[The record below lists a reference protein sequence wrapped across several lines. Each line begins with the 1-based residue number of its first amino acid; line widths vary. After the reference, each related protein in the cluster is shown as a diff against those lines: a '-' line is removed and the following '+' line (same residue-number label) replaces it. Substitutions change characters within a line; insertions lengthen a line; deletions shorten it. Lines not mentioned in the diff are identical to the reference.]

1 MVDEH
6 NSYKTIQMVNELGH
20 ALGNNEF
27 RLFYQPKLDLNS
39 GKITGVE
46 ALIRWEHPE
55 KGIVPPLE
63 FIPVAEETGLIL
75 PIGEWVIRTACE
87 QNMAWK
93 EMGLPPMVMSV
104 NLSARQ
110 FFQPNLVE
118 TVQLILKETKLSPE
132 YLEIE
137 ITESM
142 MMDVDSVL
150 PILRD
155 LKRIGIK
162 ISLDDFG
169 TGYSSL
175 YYLKEFPIDT
185 IKIDQCFVRDCTL
198 DSKDATIAKAIIA
211 ISNELKL
218 EVVAEGV
225 ETRDHLIFLQQ
236 NFCNKGQGYFFSRP
250 LPPDEFVHNYDKI
263 EQIIQREGI
272 PQEVSKQNWLEKE
285 LKNTRQ
291 EFRDTVRQQQG
302 MILKFIKKKGKYIH
316 TLCDGE
322 LVYRM
327 GFTPE
332 QIIGREL
339 QDFIPYHDVGSKLLY
354 YSRVW
359 EGEEHVTYEGHLN
372 GIWYFASLRPIRRG
386 GEVVEVIGSCVDI
399 TERKK
404 IEEQYRRLVEF
415 SPEPIIVYHR
425 GFIQYANPACI
436 EILGA
441 SSLED
446 LIGKSIMNYFDPQS
460 VRIIE
465 KRIKELN
472 QTGMSVPPTEEQII
486 RGDGTLI
493 DVEVTGI
500 TIDHDDKPSFLM
512 MYHDITKRKQT
523 EEALRKSE
531 SEYRL
536 IAENMQD
543 LIRVIDTNGVI
554 QYASPSH
561 ESVLGFSPSVYKGSL
576 FYGLMHPDDIS
587 KTQEQFSQVISTKTP
602 RQVEFRYKHCNGGWV
617 YVESC
622 GTPVLNEQDEI
633 TSIVIVGRDI
643 SERKKAE
650 DLIRKSEK
658 LSVVGQLAA
667 GVAHEIRN
675 PLTSIKGFVQLL
687 QQELDKPFF
696 TDVILS
702 EIKRIESIVGEF
714 LTLAKPQT
722 PQMKEIDVI
731 VLLEQVI
738 LLFDS
743 QALLHNVE
751 FIQEVDSDSDLPP
764 IYCDA
769 NQIKQVFI
777 NILQNA
783 IEAMTHGGII
793 KILINWEDSDSIKI
807 RFIDQGCGI
816 PKERIKKIGEPF
828 YSTKEKGTGLGLMI
842 SQKIVQEHR
851 GTMKIESTIN
861 QGTTVEVILPI

>member
-1 MVDEH
+1 MMKNLEM
-6 NSYKTIQMVNELGH
+6 NLMK
-20 ALGNNEF
+20 ALKQKEF
-27 RLFYQPKLDLNS
+27 VLYYQPKLNLSS
-39 GKITGVE
+39 GKIMGVE

-55 KGIVPPLE
+55 KGTIPPKD
-63 FIPVAEETGLIL
+63 FIPFAEESGLII
-75 PIGEWVIRTACE
+75 PIGEWVLHTACQ
-87 QNMAWK
+87 QNKAWQ
-93 EMGLPPMVMSV
+93 EDGLPPLIMAV

-110 FFQPNLVE
+110 LFQANIVDRI
-118 TVQLILKETKLSPE
+118 QFILKETGLSPE

-142 MMDVDSVL
+142 VMDVQSTL
-150 PILRD
+150 PILKE
-155 LKRIGIK
+155 LKRIGVR

-175 YYLKEFPIDT
+175 YYLKEFPIDI
-185 IKIDQCFVRDCTL
+185 IKIDQSFVRNCTMDMK
-198 DSKDATIAKAIIA
+198 DSTIVKAIIA
-211 ISNELKL
+211 MSHELKL
-218 EVVAEGV
+218 EVIAEGI
-225 ETRDHLIFLQQ
+225 ESKDQLIFLQQ
-236 NFCNKGQGYFFSRP
+236 HLCNKGQGYFFSKP
-250 LPPDEFVHNYDKI
+250 LPPNEFVIKFYEI
-263 EQIIQREGI
+263 EQIVRQEGL
-272 PQEVSKQNWLEKE
+272 PQKVSNQKWLEVALEK
-285 LKNTRQ
+285 TRQ
-291 EFRDTVRQQQG
+291 ELRETMRQQQG
-302 MILKFIKKKGKYIH
+302 MIFKFVEKDGKFIH
-316 TLCDGE
+316 TLSDGE
-322 LVYRM
+322 LLYRM
-327 GFTPE
+327 GLTPE
-332 QIIGREL
+332 RINGREVY
-339 QDFIPYHDVGSKLLY
+339 DFLEITDAEEKLPYY
-354 YSRVW
+354 QRAW
-359 EGEEHVTYEGHLN
+359 EGEENVTYEGKLN
-372 GIWYFASLRPIRRG
+372 DIWYFASLRAIRRG
-386 GEVVEVIGSCVDI
+386 GQVAEVIGSCVDI
-399 TERKK
+399 TDRKK
-404 IEEQYRRLVEF
+404 VEEQYRRLVEF

-436 EILGA
+436 QLLGA
-441 SSLED
+441 SSLKE
-446 LIGKSIMNYFDPQS
+446 LTGKSIMAYFHPES

-465 KRIKELN
+465 KRIQELN
-472 QTGMSVPPTEEQII
+472 EIGISVPPTEEKII
-486 RGDGTLI
+486 RVDGTLV

-500 TIDHDDKPSFLM
+500 TIEHDDKPSFLM
-512 MYHDITKRKQT
+512 IYHDITGRKRT

-576 FYGLMHPDDIS
+576 YYGFMHPDDIS
-587 KTQEQFSQVISTKTP
+587 RTQEQFSQMISTKTP
-602 RQVEFRYKHCNGGWV
+602 RQVEFRYKHSNGGWV
-617 YVESC
+617 YVESF
-622 GTPVLNEQDEI
+622 GTPVLNEQDEV
-633 TSIVIVGRDI
+633 TSIVIAGRDI

-687 QQELDKPFF
+687 QKELDKPFF

-702 EIKRIESIVGEF
+702 EIKRIERIVGEF
-714 LTLAKPQT
+714 LTLAKPQL

-731 VLLEQVI
+731 VLLEQVVF
-738 LLFDS
+738 LFDS
-743 QALLHNVE
+743 QAFLHKVG
-751 FIQEVDSDSDLPP
+751 FIQEVDSVSELPP

-793 KILINWEDSDSIKI
+793 KILINREDSDSIKI

-816 PKERIKKIGEPF
+816 PEERIKKIGEPF

-842 SQKIVQEHR
+842 SQKIVQEHG
-851 GTMKIESTIN
+851 GTMNIESTVN
-861 QGTTVEVILPI
+861 QGTKVDVILPALER

>member
-1 MVDEH
+1 MEH
-6 NSYKTIQMVNELGH
+6 TYEVLQLETNLKK
-20 ALGNNEF
+20 ALMKKEF
-27 RLFYQPKLDLNS
+27 VLYYQPKMNLIS
-39 GKITGVE
+39 GKINGVE

-55 KGIVPPLE
+55 KGIIPPND
-63 FIPVAEETGLIL
+63 FIPIAEETGLII
-75 PIGEWVIRTACE
+75 PMGEWVLHTACQ
-87 QNMAWK
+87 QNKAWQ
-93 EMGLPPMVMSV
+93 EVGLPPLIMAV

-110 FFQPNLVE
+110 LFQKNLVDRI
-118 TVQLILKETKLSPE
+118 QFILKETGLSPE

-142 MMDVDSVL
+142 VMDVQSTL
-150 PILRD
+150 PILKD
-155 LKRIGIK
+155 LKRIGVR

-175 YYLKEFPIDT
+175 HYLKEFPIDV
-185 IKIDQCFVRDCTL
+185 IKVDKSFVRNCTL
-198 DSKDATIAKAIIA
+198 DTKDATIIKAIIA
-211 ISNELKL
+211 MSHQLSL
-218 EVVAEGV
+218 EVIAEGI
-225 ETRDHLIFLQQ
+225 ETKDQLVFLQQ
-236 NFCNKGQGYFFSRP
+236 HLCNKGQGYLFSKP
-250 LPPDEFVHNYDKI
+250 MPSNEFVQNFHKI
-263 EQIIQREGI
+263 EQIVLQEGL
-272 PQEVSKQNWLEKE
+272 PQKVSNQKWMEEELEK
-285 LKNTRQ
+285 TRQ
-291 EFRDTVRQQQG
+291 ELRETMRQQQG
-302 MILKFIKKKGKYIH
+302 MIFKFIKKDEKFIH

-322 LVYRM
+322 LLYRM
-327 GFTPE
+327 GLTPE
-332 QIIGREL
+332 RIIGREIY
-339 QDFIPYHDVGSKLLY
+339 DFLEKKDADIKLLY
-354 YSRVW
+354 YQRAW
-359 EGEEHVTYEGHLN
+359 EGEENVSYEGKVN
-372 GIWYFASLRPIRRG
+372 DVWYFASLRAIRRG
-386 GEVVEVIGSCVDI
+386 GKVVEVIGSCVNI

-436 EILGA
+436 KLLGV
-441 SSLED
+441 SSLNE
-446 LIGKSIMNYFDPQS
+446 LLGKSIIEYFHPDS
-460 VRIIE
+460 VKLIE
-465 KRIKELN
+465 KRIQELN
-472 QTGMSVPPTEEQII
+472 RIGISVPPTEEKII
-486 RGDGTLI
+486 RGDGTLV

-587 KTQEQFSQVISTKTP
+587 ETQEQFSQVISTKTP
-602 RQVEFRYKHCNGGWV
+602 RQVEFRYKHSNGGWV

-622 GTPVLNEQDEI
+622 GTPVLNEEDEVA
-633 TSIVIVGRDI
+633 SIVIVGRDI

-687 QQELDKPFF
+687 QKELDKPLF

-731 VLLEQVI
+731 VLLEQVV

-751 FIQEVDSDSDLPP
+751 FIQEVYSVSDLPP

-793 KILINWEDSDSIKI
+793 KIHINWEDSDSINI

-842 SQKIVQEHR
+842 SQKIVQEHG
-851 GTMKIESTIN
+851 GTMNIESIVN
-861 QGTTVEVILPI
+861 QGTTVNVILPIQ